1 MSFDPQI
8 FFITTFCSS
17 LLILHIYVYH
27 LKFYQNEFIKH
38 DLIIT
43 SFTIFLTSLNERMN
57 GKTQRERERVL
68 PKRKESQRIS
78 ERRCMLGLKCWLR
91 RINAMYYSQTNG
103 IIRRNWREFTLIDE
117 FGHTWI
123 VSRIQSKI
131 LTRFKHH
138 FHLCK
143 FINF

>member
-91 RINAMYYSQTNG
+91 RINAMNYSQTNG
-103 IIRRNWREFTLIDE
+103 IFFVIFTVFGFLARVTLIYIHPNWLVITLND
-117 FGHTWI
+117 
-123 VSRIQSKI
+123 
-131 LTRFKHH
+131 RFDSMS
-138 FHLCK
+138 
-143 FINF
+143 